1 MNFFENTTLADS
13 SISMFNK
20 KLKEWIS
27 YLPKSQQNITSLLM
41 SPGSSVKVL
50 VDNITTNTNN
60 NLHIYYTAINSIINH
75 APDFISHIPIKTL
88 LELKKEWC
96 KIRRDNQNPIVER
109 RDKLIPT
116 ENQLQK
122 GGTYL
127 KYEEILKK
135 RDSLPFGS
143 VERLLLGFYTYLPP
157 MRADYFAV
165 EIITF
170 KQKPTQPNYIRR
182 VSPDHSVLTVA
193 DFKTSNAF
201 DPITSILPPELNNEL
216 IESLRIKPRKYVFV
230 NQAGVAF
237 TRKAFSN
244 WATRVLT
251 QLFETQM
258 TLNIIRHLYINT
270 IDMTKTPY
278 ELKKISNKMG
288 HDIATQRV
296 YKWDLTNIEE

>member
-20 KLKEWIS
+20 KLNEWIS

-41 SPGSSVKVL
+41 SPDSSVKVL
-50 VDNITTNTNN
+50 IDNIATNTNN

-88 LELKKEWC
+88 LELKKQWC

-122 GGTYL
+122 GGTYI

-170 KQKPTQPNYIRR
+170 KKNPTQPNYIRR

-216 IESLRIKPRKYVFV
+216 IESLRIKPRKYVFI
-230 NQAGVAF
+230 NQTGEAF

-251 QLFETQM
+251 HLFETQL

>member
-1 MNFFENTTLADS
+1 MNFFENTILAPS

-20 KLKEWIS
+20 KLNEWIS
-27 YLPKSQQNITSLLM
+27 YLPQTQQNITSLLM
-41 SPGSSVKVL
+41 FPDNSVKVL
-50 VDNITTNTNN
+50 IENITTNTNN

-75 APDFISHIPIKTL
+75 ASEFTSHIPKPTMLEIK
-88 LELKKEWC
+88 KQWC
-96 KIRRDNQNPIVER
+96 NIRRDNQKDIVER

-127 KYEEILKK
+127 KYEDILTK

-143 VERLLLGFYTYLPP
+143 IERLLLGFYTYLPP
-157 MRADYFAV
+157 MRADYFAI

-170 KQKPTQPNYIRR
+170 KKKPTQPNYIRR

-193 DFKTSNAF
+193 DFKTRNAF
-201 DPITSILPPELNNEL
+201 DPITTILPPELNNEL
-216 IESLRIKPRKYVFV
+216 IESLRIKPRIYLFT
-230 NQAGVAF
+230 NQTGEPF

-251 QLFETQM
+251 QLFETQL

-296 YKWDLTNIEE
+296 YQWDLTNVE

>member
-20 KLKEWIS
+20 KLNEWIS

-41 SPGSSVKVL
+41 SPASSVKVL
-50 VDNITTNTNN
+50 VDNITTNTNS
-60 NLHIYYTAINSIINH
+60 NLHIYYTSINSIINH
-75 APDFISHIPIKTL
+75 APEFTSHIPIKTL

-170 KQKPTQPNYIRR
+170 KQKPIQPNYIRR

-201 DPITSILPPELNNEL
+201 DPIISILPPELNNEL

-237 TRKAFSN
+237 TRKSFSN

-251 QLFETQM
+251 HLFETQM

-296 YKWDLTNIEE
+296 YKWDLTNVEK

>member
-1 MNFFENTTLADS
+1 MNFFENTTLAPS

-20 KLKEWIS
+20 KLNEWIS
-27 YLPKSQQNITSLLM
+27 YLPKTQQNITSLLM
-41 SPGSSVKVL
+41 SPDSSVKAL
-50 VDNITTNTNN
+50 NDNITTNTNN
-60 NLHIYYTAINSIINH
+60 NLHIYYTSINSIINH
-75 APDFISHIPIKTL
+75 ATDFTSHIPTKTL
-88 LELKKEWC
+88 LELKKQWC
-96 KIRRDNQNPIVER
+96 KIRRDNQTPIVER

-127 KYEEILKK
+127 KYEDILKK

-170 KQKPTQPNYIRR
+170 KKNPTQPNYIRR

-216 IESLRIKPRKYVFV
+216 IESLRIKPRKYVFI
-230 NQAGVAF
+230 NQTGEAF

-251 QLFETQM
+251 QLFETQL

>member
-1 MNFFENTTLADS
+1 MNFFENTTLAPS

-20 KLKEWIS
+20 KLNEWIS
-27 YLPKSQQNITSLLM
+27 YLPKTQQNITSLLM
-41 SPGSSVKVL
+41 SPDSSVKAL
-50 VDNITTNTNN
+50 NDNITTNTNN
-60 NLHIYYTAINSIINH
+60 NLHIYYTSINSIINH
-75 APDFISHIPIKTL
+75 ATDFTSHIPTKTL
-88 LELKKEWC
+88 LELKKQWC
-96 KIRRDNQNPIVER
+96 KIRRDNQTPIVER

-127 KYEEILKK
+127 KYEDILKK

-170 KQKPTQPNYIRR
+170 KKNPTQPNYIRR

-216 IESLRIKPRKYVFV
+216 IESLRIKPRKYVFI
-230 NQAGVAF
+230 NQTGEAF

-251 QLFETQM
+251 HLFETQL

>member
-20 KLKEWIS
+20 KLNEWIS

-41 SPGSSVKVL
+41 SPDSSVKVL
-50 VDNITTNTNN
+50 VDNITTNTNS
-60 NLHIYYTAINSIINH
+60 NLHIYYTSINSIINH
-75 APDFISHIPIKTL
+75 APEFTSHIPIKTL

-96 KIRRDNQNPIVER
+96 KIRTDNQIPIVEQR
-109 RDKLIPT
+109 KKFLPT

-127 KYEEILKK
+127 KFSDIVKK

-170 KQKPTQPNYIRR
+170 KQKPIQPNYIRR

-193 DFKTSNAF
+193 DFKTNNTY

-237 TRKAFSN
+237 TRKSFSN

-251 QLFETQM
+251 HLFETQM
-258 TLNIIRHLYINT
+258 TLNIIRHLYINDVD
-270 IDMTKTPY
+270 ISKSPY
-278 ELKKISNKMG
+278 ERSELSNKMG
-288 HDIATQRV
+288 HCPEMQLL